1 MRPSPLWALAVAIL
15 AVGIDAYIV
24 AGVLP
29 AMAVDLGEPISAVGL
44 LASAYAL
51 PTALLAPVFG
61 PLSDRR
67 GRRTALTVGLVIF
80 IASAAACVVAPSLA
94 LLIVARGVN
103 GLGAAIILPAAYA
116 YAGDL
121 PDPVVRSR
129 AMGILAA
136 SYPMATLIGLPI
148 GALIAT
154 LAGWRGTFVFITLV
168 GVLALLG
175 VRALCPPDRPGARVI
190 LGYRASYGR
199 VLHDRRA
206 LGLLVVTFAWFVG
219 PTGVFV
225 YLSEFMHITHG
236 LSVEQAGLT
245 LVVVGLVGVVASRT
259 SGRVM
264 AAIGPRTAVLA
275 AIVLFGSAVLVMPLT
290 AFSLPLSLLLLGVWA
305 AGTWFGMPAMQSIVA
320 AHSESVRGTLLAFN
334 ASALSLA
341 GVVGPAITGSLIAMG
356 GFGLAMPAGSVMA
369 MVAFLL
375 AWRVLPRRVP
385 PLPSPVAGQGVTG

>member
-1 MRPSPLWALAVAIL
+1 MKPSPLWALTVAIL

-29 AMAVDLGEPISAVGL
+29 AIAVDLGEPISAVGL

-51 PTALLAPVFG
+51 PTALLAPFFG

-80 IASAAACVVAPSLA
+80 GSSAAACVVAPSLV

-121 PDPVVRSR
+121 PDPALRSR

-136 SYPMATLIGLPI
+136 SFPLATLLGLPV

-154 LAGWRGTFVFITLV
+154 LTGWRGTFVFITLV
-168 GVLALLG
+168 GVLALVG
-175 VRALCPPDRPGARVI
+175 VRTLCPPDRPSASVP

-199 VLHDRRA
+199 VLRDRHA

-236 LSVEQAGLT
+236 LPVEQAGLT
-245 LVVVGLVGVVASRT
+245 LMVVGLVGVVASRT

-264 AAIGPRTAVLA
+264 AAIGPRTAVLT
-275 AIVLFGSAVLVMPLT
+275 AIVLFGSAALVMPLT
-290 AFSLPLSLLLLGVWA
+290 AFSLPISLLALGVWA
-305 AGTWFGMPAMQSIVA
+305 AGTWFGMPAIQSIVA
-320 AHSESVRGTLLAFN
+320 AHSDSVRGTLLAFN
-334 ASALSLA
+334 ASALNLA
-341 GVVGPAITGSLIAMG
+341 GVVGPALIGSLIAAG
-356 GFGLAMPAGSVMA
+356 GFGLAMPAGA
-369 MVAFLL
+369 ALAAVAFLL
-375 AWRVLPRRVP
+375 AWIVLPRRAP